1 MSTTCSRIF
10 STWHRS
16 SEDNVSLIYRDMD
29 QTALDFQYNNRAHVS
44 DPQRYLDWY
53 KTQSEIA
60 RAGVSH
66 VRTTYGPSPAEQLE
80 IFTPAGTQAADRRP
94 VVVFV
99 HGGAWQHLSLA
110 SSSFAAEVVTARG
123 AIYVALGFRRMP
135 EAGSLDT
142 MVRQVRRAL
151 AWLWRNVGSHGGD
164 PHRLHLIGHSSGAH
178 LSAMAACTEW
188 GLFGLPNGVLRTAVF
203 ISGIYDLEPVRL
215 SFRNDVLK
223 LSVSDAIR
231 NSPCCNLPA
240 EGSPIVVACGELE
253 TAEFKRQAKEFAQT
267 WKQRFG
273 NSQLL
278 ELPSLNHYET
288 IETFIDQKSTLSRTT
303 FELFA
308 I

>member
-1 MSTTCSRIF
+1 M
-10 STWHRS
+10 
-16 SEDNVSLIYRDMD
+16 SLIYRDMD

>member
-1 MSTTCSRIF
+1 MSI
-10 STWHRS
+10 
-16 SEDNVSLIYRDMD
+16 IYRDMD

-135 EAGSLDT
+135 EAGSLDI
-142 MVRQVRRAL
+142 MVGQVRRAL

-223 LSVSDAIR
+223 LNVSDAIR

-240 EGSPIVVACGELE
+240 KGRRSSSPTANWKPPSSSDRPKSLRKRGKSGSEIHS
-253 TAEFKRQAKEFAQT
+253 F
-267 WKQRFG
+267 W
-273 NSQLL
+273 NSQ
-278 ELPSLNHYET
+278 
-288 IETFIDQKSTLSRTT
+288 
-303 FELFA
+303 A
-308 I
+308 

>member
-1 MSTTCSRIF
+1 M
-10 STWHRS
+10 
-16 SEDNVSLIYRDMD
+16 SLIYRDMD

-99 HGGAWQHLSLA
+99 HGGAWQHLILA

-240 EGSPIVVACGELE
+240 EGSPIVVACGELGH
-253 TAEFKRQAKEFAQT
+253 AEFKRQAKGFAQT
-267 WKQRFG
+267 WKERFG

>member
-1 MSTTCSRIF
+1 
-10 STWHRS
+10 
-16 SEDNVSLIYRDMD
+16 
-29 QTALDFQYNNRAHVS
+29 
-44 DPQRYLDWY
+44 
-53 KTQSEIA
+53 
-60 RAGVSH
+60 
-66 VRTTYGPSPAEQLE
+66 
-80 IFTPAGTQAADRRP
+80 
-94 VVVFV
+94 
-99 HGGAWQHLSLA
+99 
-110 SSSFAAEVVTARG
+110 
-123 AIYVALGFRRMP
+123 
-135 EAGSLDT
+135 

-267 WKQRFG
+267 WKERFG

>member
-240 EGSPIVVACGELE
+240 EGSPIVVAYGELE

>member
-1 MSTTCSRIF
+1 L
-10 STWHRS
+10 
-16 SEDNVSLIYRDMD
+16 EDNVSLIYRDMD

-53 KTQSEIA
+53 KAQSEIA

-66 VRTTYGPSPAEQLE
+66 VRTTYGPSPAEQLD
-80 IFTPAGTQAADRRP
+80 IFTLASTQAAERRP

-99 HGGAWQHLSLA
+99 HGGAWQNLNLA

-135 EAGSLDT
+135 EAGSLDI
-142 MVRQVRRAL
+142 MVEQVRRAL
-151 AWLWRNVGSHGGD
+151 AWLWRNVASHGGD

-240 EGSPIVVACGELE
+240 KGSPIVVAYGELE

-267 WKQRFG
+267 WKGRFG

-278 ELPSLNHYET
+278 ELPGLNHYET
-288 IETFIDQKSTLSRTT
+288 IETFIDQKSTLSRTA